1 MIFLTI
7 DSFKSFTLRF
17 FLLCSSQFQKIL
29 ATEIHINLIL
39 FNKYFSSFFP
49 SFFFWLT
56 KSTTVVFAVALHTNC
71 SKFFTREKITWKTY
85 RKTLWTPIQV
95 HVGANMFVF
104 NTCTKATRVEAEQ
117 WNQPRADNV
126 RKAR

>member
-49 SFFFWLT
+49 SFFFLVNEIYYRCLCRRFTHELFEIFHSRENYMENLQENSLDTNTSARWGKYVRIQYVHEGNESGSRAMEPT
-56 KSTTVVFAVALHTNC
+56 KS
-71 SKFFTREKITWKTY
+71 W
-85 RKTLWTPIQV
+85 
-95 HVGANMFVF
+95 
-104 NTCTKATRVEAEQ
+104 
-117 WNQPRADNV
+117 
-126 RKAR
+126 